1 MICKVEDVLV
11 DFAEGDVYSAGWKQW
26 LSGGKFS
33 LPTRARLI
41 HRDGAGRC
49 DPAGARTY
57 RGGVSDA
64 NALTIVR
71 RLIPS
76 RRAISRCDTPS
87 LANVLTSA
95 HSNALTTSPSPPLVD
110 HHRRA

>member
-1 MICKVEDVLV
+1 LVIRKVEDVLV

-49 DPAGARTY
+49 NRPALRKAVAAERADRTLLQAPRARFGGAFSFATSDP
-57 RGGVSDA
+57 
-64 NALTIVR
+64 R
-71 RLIPS
+71 RNL
-76 RRAISRCDTPS
+76 
-87 LANVLTSA
+87 
-95 HSNALTTSPSPPLVD
+95 
-110 HHRRA
+110 